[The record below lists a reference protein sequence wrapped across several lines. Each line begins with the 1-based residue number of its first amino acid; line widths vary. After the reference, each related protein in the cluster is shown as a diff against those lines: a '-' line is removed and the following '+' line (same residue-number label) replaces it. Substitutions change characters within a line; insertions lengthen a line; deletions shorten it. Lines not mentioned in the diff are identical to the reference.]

1 MAINPAAVGTNAFE
15 LLDGSVSSFYAQVDE
30 AIAASEVVKGQYR
43 MTINPA
49 YNSPNPVD
57 SNSFTTV
64 GLTQSG
70 PMVVDLENSYI
81 TTNAQIT
88 IHPSADI
95 PKVTADNTTSAIM
108 FVGWKRSIEAVER
121 YDILVNSTPIYTQ
134 SFCGEESFVMGQV
147 DNDMVRKKSP
157 FITSTYHNIINMEPG
172 VCGTFIM
179 LNTGNSLGDLPTAAD
194 GLKVNIPIKIPVAHF
209 PILKNLKYLLSWMG
223 KWEIRLYFSTQN
235 MIQCLVDPDVVLRNC
250 PFVGTAP
257 SQIATMTADAYAKD
271 ISGPVST
278 VNPHVVPYNKSDC
291 VLRQFGEPIKLW
303 TKLTA
308 ANIADPGDVTWHSS
322 KMTLMDVS
330 MNTAQFQIR
339 MDILEMLKQKYMME
353 KPLTF
358 PVSTFQIAR
367 FTGPPATPKDA
378 AGHVKKNS
386 PLSVVLCQAINN
398 CDTLFILPF
407 RKATDHTCCFNPMV
421 TDLQLHAGEY
431 GSYPTQ
437 PFSTYWDYEKD
448 NIRFVNAAM
457 DALNVNGSELT
468 SFNEDVITSF
478 VPRPMVV
485 KPVAGGLTER
495 VALRAS
501 NNSLS
506 ARDDSNFFAPFPFS
520 TDDDFQ
526 GGMSSPSSNINFKL
540 TGIFADD
547 SVIAQTPWVACFLI
561 DGVVMIRPDPGS
573 DAAKVIWSDRT
584 VC

>member
-1 MAINPAAVGTNAFE
+1 MAINPAAVGTSAYE
-15 LLDGSVSSFYAQVDE
+15 LLDGSVSSFYAEVDE

-81 TTNAQIT
+81 TTDIELTIT
-88 IHPSADI
+88 PNQDMYCPEPDTETYI
-95 PKVTADNTTSAIM
+95 
-108 FVGWKRSIEAVER
+108 FFGWKRSIEAVER

-134 SFCGEESFVMGQV
+134 SFCGEESFIMGQV
-147 DNDMVRKKSP
+147 ENDMVRKKSP
-157 FITSTYHNIINMEPG
+157 FITSTYQNILNFEPG
-172 VCGTFIM
+172 VCGTYVKFKP
-179 LNTGNSLGDLPTAAD
+179 LARPAANTPAYTTSSGF
-194 GLKVNIPIKIPVAHF
+194 KVNIPIKIPVSNF
-209 PILKNLKYLLSWMG
+209 PILKNMKYLLSWMG
-223 KWEIRLYFSTQN
+223 KWEIRLYFSPQN
-235 MIQCLVDPDVVLRNC
+235 MIVVPIDPWHATWPKWGHQFDQAVSKIEGIN
-250 PFVGTAP
+250 PFYPTAYGIHQIGETFPMYCKQHGTDGYTDTP
-257 SQIATMTADAYAKD
+257 TPTTMTA
-271 ISGPVST
+271 
-278 VNPHVVPYNKSDC
+278 
-291 VLRQFGEPIKLW
+291 
-303 TKLTA
+303 
-308 ANIADPGDVTWHSS
+308 ADPCLAHDFKFLVQ
-322 KMTLMDVS
+322 KMTMRDVS

-339 MDILEMLKQKYMME
+339 MDVLEMLKQKYMME

-367 FTGPPATPKDA
+367 FTGPPCTSGPYKTHAND
-378 AGHVKKNS
+378 
-386 PLSVVLCQAINN
+386 PLSIVLCQAINN
-398 CDTLFILPF
+398 CDTMFILPF
-407 RKATDHTCCFNPMV
+407 NEACQHTVCHNPEV
-421 TDLQLHAGEY
+421 NALQLHAGEY

-437 PFSTYWDYEKD
+437 PFDTVWKYGND

-478 VPRPMVV
+478 VTSPMIVETANDAE
-485 KPVAGGLTER
+485 PGG
-495 VALRAS
+495 ALLAF
-501 NNSLS
+501 NQTTF
-506 ARDDSNFFAPFPFS
+506 RDKSNFFIPFPFS

-540 TGIFADD
+540 TGTWATDD
-547 SVIAQTPWVACFLI
+547 IHMETPWVAVFLI

>member
-1 MAINPAAVGTNAFE
+1 MAINPAAVGTSAYE
-15 LLDGSVSSFYAQVDE
+15 LLDGSVSSFYAEVDE

-81 TTNAQIT
+81 TTDVELTIT
-88 IHPSADI
+88 PNQDMYCPEAEHEYY
-95 PKVTADNTTSAIM
+95 V
-108 FVGWKRSIEAVER
+108 FFGWKRSIEAVER

-134 SFCGEESFVMGQV
+134 SFCGEESFIMGQV
-147 DNDMVRKKSP
+147 ENDMVRKKSP
-157 FITSTYHNIINMEPG
+157 FITSTYQNILNFEPG
-172 VCGTFIM
+172 CCGTYVKFTERGEIK
-179 LNTGNSLGDLPTAAD
+179 AD
-194 GLKVNIPIKIPVAHF
+194 TPMYTSSSGFKLLIPIKIPVANF
-209 PILKNLKYLLSWMG
+209 PILKNMKYLLSWMG
-223 KWEIRLYFSTQN
+223 KWEIRLYFSPQN
-235 MIQCLVDPDVVLRNC
+235 MI
-250 PFVGTAP
+250 
-257 SQIATMTADAYAKD
+257 
-271 ISGPVST
+271 
-278 VNPHVVPYNKSDC
+278 VVPIDPWHASAVKNGFNFISHLDK
-291 VLRQFGEPIKLW
+291 IKTIDGFYTSAYGIHQIGQNIPMYCKQSEHTGT
-303 TKLTA
+303 TKIPTV
-308 ANIADPGDVTWHSS
+308 DKVTHGDATLAHDFKFLVQ
-322 KMTLMDVS
+322 KMTMRDVS

-339 MDILEMLKQKYMME
+339 MDVLEMLKQKYMME

-367 FTGPPATPKDA
+367 FTGPPCTSGPYKTVAD
-378 AGHVKKNS
+378 N
-386 PLSVVLCQAINN
+386 PLSIVLCQAINN
-398 CDTLFILPF
+398 CDTMFILPF
-407 RKATDHTCCFNPMV
+407 NEACQHTVCRNPEVKA
-421 TDLQLHAGEY
+421 LQLHAGEY

-437 PFSTYWDYEKD
+437 PFDTLWQYGNV

-478 VPRPMVV
+478 VPSPMIVN
-485 KPVAGGLTER
+485 AGGTAEPDGHLMNIFQT
-495 VALRAS
+495 ALR
-501 NNSLS
+501 
-506 ARDDSNFFAPFPFS
+506 DQSNFFIPFPFS

-540 TGIFADD
+540 TGTWATSDL
-547 SVIAQTPWVACFLI
+547 VMETPWVAVFLI